1 MITNSEKKSRASIL
15 THCIHIS
22 PSALLGLL
30 SFLRC
35 SFLFV
40 WPSMDVDVGSTSPP
54 LLFLPLLVVTL
65 QTCIHTY
72 TLPYVSTYDCD
83 AYIDDRH
90 VDEHACAPYK
100 SGTQTSLYAALH
112 SHIDNELRVRVVR
125 QQKVTQELTKAR
137 PRQGSDFAPYSAS
150 VTGLGNVD
158 NTGSPAHAQQ
168 IPEVSRSDPFVWR
181 PCDLWLICV
190 GAMGQCALPIQA

>member
-1 MITNSEKKSRASIL
+1 MSAAWMITNSEKKSRASIL

-100 SGTQTSLYAALH
+100 PGTQTYLCTPHCTVTLTTNYEDALYV
-112 SHIDNELRVRVVR
+112 NKR
-125 QQKVTQELTKAR
+125 
-137 PRQGSDFAPYSAS
+137 
-150 VTGLGNVD
+150 
-158 NTGSPAHAQQ
+158 
-168 IPEVSRSDPFVWR
+168 SRRS
-181 PCDLWLICV
+181 
-190 GAMGQCALPIQA
+190 